1 MQKFNY
7 SVIDPGSGTR
17 KKKKNS
23 EFSFFFI
30 FQLAKYSKILPYQG
44 ITVRSLINSSVSFTW
59 RFSGHVAGIEFGFK
73 ANNAATIEKNG
84 RILFLNTFGKT
95 VYVHQS
101 FTGRVTGS
109 RSGNSSSGQVIFNL
123 SGITLNDTDTYGC
136 QLYANNVQDSGQ
148 FDYAKLIVE
157 GDVHFLHTDIFDRA
171 L

>member
-7 SVIDPGSGTR
+7 SVIDSRSGTP

-23 EFSFFFI
+23 EFSFFFFSVGKI
-30 FQLAKYSKILPYQG
+30 QLILPYQG
-44 ITVRSLINSSVSFTW
+44 LTVRSLINSSVNFTW
-59 RFSGHVAGIEFGFK
+59 RFSGDVAGIEFGFK
-73 ANNAATIEKNG
+73 ATNAATIEKNG

-148 FDYAKLIVE
+148 FDYARLIVE
-157 GDVHFLHTDIFDRA
+157 GDVHFLHTDIFDRV

>member
-1 MQKFNY
+1 M
-7 SVIDPGSGTR
+7 TR
-17 KKKKNS
+17 GLGHQKKKKILS
-23 EFSFFFI
+23 FPSFFFSVGKI
-30 FQLAKYSKILPYQG
+30 QLILPYQG
-44 ITVRSLINSSVSFTW
+44 ITVRSLINSSVNFTW
-59 RFSGHVAGIEFGFK
+59 RFSGDVAGIEFGFK
-73 ANNAATIEKNG
+73 ATNAATIEKNG

-109 RSGNSSSGQVIFNL
+109 RTGNSSSGQVIFNL

-157 GDVHFLHTDIFDRA
+157 GDVHFLLTDIFDRA

>member
-1 MQKFNY
+1 M
-7 SVIDPGSGTR
+7 TR
-17 KKKKNS
+17 GLGHKNKKKNTS
-23 EFSFFFI
+23 EFSFFFSVGKI
-30 FQLAKYSKILPYQG
+30 QLILPYQG
-44 ITVRSLINSSVSFTW
+44 ITVRSLINSSVNFTW
-59 RFSGHVAGIEFGFK
+59 RFSGDVAGIEFGFK
-73 ANNAATIEKNG
+73 ATNAATIEKNG

-101 FTGRVTGS
+101 FTGRLTGS

-148 FDYAKLIVE
+148 FDYARLIVE
-157 GDVHFLHTDIFDRA
+157 GDVHFLHTDIFDRV